1 MTTSAAPT
9 GVHHTGRLT
18 TSPWIAQLR
27 WFALGAAA
35 SFFVP
40 LLFASVLDLHHDVYL
55 AVYFAF
61 VAGLVAA
68 YARSNRIDLGA
79 LVRRNWKWGA
89 AAGVV
94 VGVPVVR
101 NVFTETGTDRP
112 DGAYFAFELLW
123 RGVTYG
129 AMDAVLL
136 TVFPCLIAYKALGGP
151 LRTWRRRAAYFA
163 ASLALV
169 MTITATYHLGYDQ
182 YRDEGVGAPET
193 GNTLMSVPMLLTA
206 NPIGSVAD
214 HSAMHV
220 AAVVHEYEGDTR
232 LPPQADAP

>member
-1 MTTSAAPT
+1 M
-9 GVHHTGRLT
+9 
-18 TSPWIAQLR
+18 R
-27 WFALGAAA
+27 WFAVGAAA
-35 SFFVP
+35 AFLVP
-40 LLFASVLDLHHDVYL
+40 FLFSGVLDLHHDVYL

-61 VAGLVAA
+61 VLGLVTA
-68 YARSNRIDLGA
+68 YVRSNDIDLRA
-79 LVRRNWKWGA
+79 VVRRNWKWGV
-89 AAGVV
+89 AAGVI

-101 NVFTETGTDRP
+101 NVFTETETARP
-112 DGAYFAFELLW
+112 DGLYFAFELLW

-129 AMDAVLL
+129 AMDAILL
-136 TVFPCLIAYKALGGP
+136 TVFPCLIVYEALGGR
-151 LRTWRRRAAYFA
+151 LRTWGRRAGYFA

-169 MTITATYHLGYDQ
+169 VTITATYHLGYDH
-182 YRDEGVGAPET
+182 YRDAGVGAPET

-232 LPPQADAP
+232 LPPQTDAP